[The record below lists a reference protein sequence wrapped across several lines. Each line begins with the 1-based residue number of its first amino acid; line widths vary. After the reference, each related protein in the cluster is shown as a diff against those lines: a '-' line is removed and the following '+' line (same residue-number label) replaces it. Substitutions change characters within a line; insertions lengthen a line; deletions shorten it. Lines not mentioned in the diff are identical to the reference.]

1 VVLKVEE
8 KMLEGIDINLAYL
21 IRNNLD
27 IMVNNLKNFK

>member
-1 VVLKVEE
+1 
-8 KMLEGIDINLAYL
+8 IDINLAYL

>member
-1 VVLKVEE
+1 

-27 IMVNNLKNFK
+27 IMVNNLKNL

>member
-1 VVLKVEE
+1 
-8 KMLEGIDINLAYL
+8 DINLAYL

>member
-1 VVLKVEE
+1 
-8 KMLEGIDINLAYL
+8 LAYL

>member
-1 VVLKVEE
+1 
-8 KMLEGIDINLAYL
+8 NLAYL